1 LTGSELD
8 DRVQVMLVHLLDEL
22 IDHLGH
28 PDLLSKVALRRF
40 YVCQAAFCVSAVVVM
55 VAVRVR

>member
-1 LTGSELD
+1 
-8 DRVQVMLVHLLDEL
+8 MLVHLLDEL